1 MRVPIESDSSGVE
14 YPVSRELELARDL
27 NRSSAKTQLAKEK
40 AENKRLREELDLLR
54 DKMLRALA
62 DSDNLLKAREKELA
76 SERKRLNKSIMM
88 DLLQTLDAMD
98 AAMKATDNASVQAL
112 RDQLLSVLSRHGL
125 KEIEAKGKKY
135 DPFLH
140 EVLGVSQ
147 EGDEGTVTEEIQKG
161 YMLGDEVL
169 RTSKVIVTKR

>member
-27 NRSSAKTQLAKEK
+27 NRSGAKTQLAKEK

>member
-40 AENKRLREELDLLR
+40 SENKRLREELDLLR

-62 DSDNLLKAREKELA
+62 DSDNLMKAREKELA
-76 SERKRLNKSIMM
+76 SERKRLNKAIMM

-98 AAMKATDNASVQAL
+98 AAMKATENASVRAL

>member
-1 MRVPIESDSSGVE
+1 
-14 YPVSRELELARDL
+14 
-27 NRSSAKTQLAKEK
+27 
-40 AENKRLREELDLLR
+40 
-54 DKMLRALA
+54 
-62 DSDNLLKAREKELA
+62 
-76 SERKRLNKSIMM
+76 MM

>member
-1 MRVPIESDSSGVE
+1 MRVPIESDSSGVG